1 MKVLNVNVLIDP
13 ITGGGAAERTVQMS
27 RYLKKV
33 GVQTA
38 ILTTDLGV
46 TPERLEILG
55 GIEVIALRCLL
66 KRFFVPAFSLR
77 SLSTLISSVDVV
89 HIMGHW
95 TVLNVLIYL
104 VCRRRRKPYV
114 VCPAGTLPIFGRSK
128 LIKRFYNL
136 LIGRKIIG
144 DASRCIAISV
154 EEIGHFADYGIPHDK
169 VVLIPN
175 GVDLSDFEVPDSDR
189 FRERIGTPSAPIILF
204 VGRLNY
210 IKGPDILLQAFCNI
224 KDQFPNYHLVFAGP
238 DSGMLPR
245 LTEIAAASKVSDR
258 VHFVGYIGGK
268 EKSGAYFAASVL
280 VIPSRQ
286 EAMSIVVLEAGSVG
300 TPVLLTDRCGFDDI
314 DRVGG
319 GRVVSATIEGIQHGL
334 IELLSKPSDLKRM
347 GSRLKEFVTT
357 RFTWNSII
365 QKYMVVYEDVLFR
378 PQS

>member
-1 MKVLNVNVLIDP
+1 MNVLIDP
-13 ITGGGAAERTVQMS
+13 ITGGGAAERTVQIS
-27 RYLKKV
+27 RHLKKI

-38 ILTTDLGV
+38 ILTTDLGI
-46 TPERLEILG
+46 TPERLKMLE

-95 TVLNVLIYL
+95 TILNVLVYL
-104 VCRRRRKPYV
+104 ICRRARKPYV

-154 EEIGHFADYGIPHDK
+154 EEIGHFAGYGVPHDK

-175 GVDLSDFEVPDSDR
+175 GVDLSDSEFPDGGR

-210 IKGPDILLQAFCNI
+210 IKGPDILLRAFCNI
-224 KDQFPNYHLVFAGP
+224 KDQFPNYQLVFVGP
-238 DSGMLPR
+238 DNGMLPR
-245 LTEIAAASKVSDR
+245 LREIAAASKISDR

-268 EKSGAYFAASVL
+268 EKSGAYLAASIL

-286 EAMSIVVLEAGSVG
+286 EAMSIVVLEAGSIG
-300 TPVLLTDRCGFDDI
+300 IPVLLTDKCGFDDI
-314 DRVGG
+314 GRVGG
-319 GRVVSATIEGIQHGL
+319 GRVVSATIEGIQQGL
-334 IELLSKPSDLKRM
+334 VELLSKPSDLKHM
-347 GSRLKEFVTT
+347 GSRLKEFVTAG
-357 RFTWNSII
+357 FTWNSII
-365 QKYMVVYEDVLFR
+365 QKYMVVYDDILFR